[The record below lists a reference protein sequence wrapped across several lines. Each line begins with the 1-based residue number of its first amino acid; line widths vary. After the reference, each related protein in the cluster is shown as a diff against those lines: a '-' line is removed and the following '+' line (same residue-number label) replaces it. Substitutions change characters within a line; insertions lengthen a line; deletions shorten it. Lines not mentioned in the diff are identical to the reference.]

1 MTQYKNKGNF
11 VAFTQIG
18 GEVWHLN
25 LVHIESFVLFESD
38 NIPYLTIYFVS
49 GRPPITFTGSLAITR
64 YYNLVNAAL

>member
-1 MTQYKNKGNF
+1 MNKTGF

-38 NIPYLTIYFVS
+38 NIPYLTIYFAS
-49 GRPPITFTGSLAITR
+49 GRPPLIFTGKLAITR
-64 YYNLVNAAL
+64 YQNLVTATL